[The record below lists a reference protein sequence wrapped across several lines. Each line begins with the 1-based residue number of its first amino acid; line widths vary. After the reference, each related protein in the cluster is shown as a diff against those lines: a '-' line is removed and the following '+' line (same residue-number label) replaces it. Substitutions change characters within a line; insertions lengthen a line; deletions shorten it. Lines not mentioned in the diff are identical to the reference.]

1 MKEPS
6 NRSDNNLKA
15 RQNRKLVGISLL
27 LIFFVVFFVLS
38 LRLMVIAVGKNVK
51 HVNLNE
57 RAEKLYN
64 QTRTLKAKRGT
75 IYDAHGNPIAEDT
88 STYSIYAV
96 LDKNQRGLDDKPMY
110 VKDKARTSRS

>member
-38 LRLMVIAVGKNVK
+38 LRLMVIAVGKNLSLI
-51 HVNLNE
+51 H
-57 RAEKLYN
+57 
-64 QTRTLKAKRGT
+64 
-75 IYDAHGNPIAEDT
+75 I
-88 STYSIYAV
+88 
-96 LDKNQRGLDDKPMY
+96 
-110 VKDKARTSRS
+110 